1 MSLGLKSLGFAVQ
14 KPPHRSSITAIGS
27 HAVAQQLAHKARY
40 AGVPFRGI
48 DPDPPRHL
56 IIKSDCDVFHTR
68 TSCYTKIVSR
78 IPLLNERPVRNPALI
93 EFGYYF
99 LSGFASS
106 TYVAKRGKWGE
117 VCLA

>member
-1 MSLGLKSLGFAVQ
+1 MQRISSRISLSLGLKSLGFAVQ

-56 IIKSDCDVFHTR
+56 IIKSDCDVFHTQI
-68 TSCYTKIVSR
+68 SCYTKIVSR
-78 IPLLNERPVRNPALI
+78 IRLRRNALI
-93 EFGYYF
+93 VIRH
-99 LSGFASS
+99 L
-106 TYVAKRGKWGE
+106 
-117 VCLA
+117 